1 MIFYTLNLHI
11 ILVAFS
17 KQNDYISF
25 YGMSECIFYCINP
38 VFYLNIPAAA
48 SCKTNFNIFI
58 YSQVPQYLI
67 GAGWS
72 RIVCT
77 QPRRLSTVSLSERV
91 AKEMYCEET
100 GDVRFGSGDE
110 RRSGT
115 RSASRAAAAGGS

>member
-1 MIFYTLNLHI
+1 MNRDKQSLPIFKEKDAI
-11 ILVAFS
+11 IESVR
-17 KQNDYISF
+17 K
-25 YGMSECIFYCINP
+25 NP
-38 VFYLNIPAAA
+38 VTIIVGDTGCGK
-48 SCKTNFNIFI
+48 ST
-58 YSQVPQYLI
+58 QVPQDLI

-100 GDVRFGSGDE
+100 GDVRFDSGDE

>member
-1 MIFYTLNLHI
+1 MNRDNQSLPIFKEKDAI
-11 ILVAFS
+11 IESVR
-17 KQNDYISF
+17 K
-25 YGMSECIFYCINP
+25 NP
-38 VFYLNIPAAA
+38 VTIIVGDTGCGK
-48 SCKTNFNIFI
+48 ST
-58 YSQVPQYLI
+58 QVPQYLI

-100 GDVRFGSGDE
+100 GDVRFDSGDE

>member
-1 MIFYTLNLHI
+1 MNRDKQSLPIFKEKDAI
-11 ILVAFS
+11 IDSVR
-17 KQNDYISF
+17 K
-25 YGMSECIFYCINP
+25 NP
-38 VFYLNIPAAA
+38 VTIIVGDTGCGK
-48 SCKTNFNIFI
+48 ST
-58 YSQVPQYLI
+58 QVPQYLI

-91 AKEMYCEET
+91 AKERYCEET
-100 GDVRFGSGDE
+100 GDVRFDSGDE

>member
-1 MIFYTLNLHI
+1 MNRDKQSLPIFKEKDAI
-11 ILVAFS
+11 IESVR
-17 KQNDYISF
+17 K
-25 YGMSECIFYCINP
+25 NP
-38 VFYLNIPAAA
+38 VTIIVGDTGCGK
-48 SCKTNFNIFI
+48 ST
-58 YSQVPQYLI
+58 QVPQYLI

>member
-1 MIFYTLNLHI
+1 MNRDKQSLPIFKEKDAI
-11 ILVAFS
+11 IDSVR
-17 KQNDYISF
+17 K
-25 YGMSECIFYCINP
+25 NP
-38 VFYLNIPAAA
+38 VTIIVGDTGCGK
-48 SCKTNFNIFI
+48 ST
-58 YSQVPQYLI
+58 QVPQYLI

-100 GDVRFGSGDE
+100 GDVRFDSDDE

>member
-1 MIFYTLNLHI
+1 MNRDKQSLPIFKEKDAI
-11 ILVAFS
+11 IESVR
-17 KQNDYISF
+17 K
-25 YGMSECIFYCINP
+25 NP
-38 VFYLNIPAAA
+38 VTIIVGDTGCGK
-48 SCKTNFNIFI
+48 ST
-58 YSQVPQYLI
+58 QVPQYLI

-100 GDVRFGSGDE
+100 GDVVVDSDDE

-115 RSASRAAAAGGS
+115 RFASRAAAAGGS

>member
-1 MIFYTLNLHI
+1 MNRDKQSLPIFKEKDAIIDSVRKNPVT
-11 ILVAFS
+11 ILVGDTGCGKS
-17 KQNDYISF
+17 
-25 YGMSECIFYCINP
+25 
-38 VFYLNIPAAA
+38 
-48 SCKTNFNIFI
+48 T
-58 YSQVPQYLI
+58 QVPQYLI